1 MNSITTESNV
11 AECIRCSEEDA
22 TLVLNN
28 FKEFPGVQSLTG
40 KDRTYLFH
48 KVHFF
53 SVCSPCIVQ
62 LLNSNYIKI
71 NKLNLRI
78 KNRQLVHKKDN
89 WKYVK
94 QLSNR

>member
-1 MNSITTESNV
+1 MNSRTTESNV

-53 SVCSPCIVQ
+53 SICSPCIIQ
-62 LLNSNYIKI
+62 LLNSNFIKI
-71 NKLNLRI
+71 N
-78 KNRQLVHKKDN
+78 
-89 WKYVK
+89 
-94 QLSNR
+94 